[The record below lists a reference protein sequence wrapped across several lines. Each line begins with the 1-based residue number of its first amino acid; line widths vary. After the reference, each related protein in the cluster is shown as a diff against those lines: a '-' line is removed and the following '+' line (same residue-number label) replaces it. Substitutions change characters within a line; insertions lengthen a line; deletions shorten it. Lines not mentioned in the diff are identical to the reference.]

1 MPIVKIMA
9 AKLAMMLTVMV
20 LSMAVVMAD
29 EALPDAPVEADQQP
43 AQESADAATDAEAET
58 AEASDAV
65 VDPRDIVPV
74 YDSII
79 IANEHAELVL
89 TSEQGAVRRFNLR
102 GVHPIVLPDH
112 YVDEGQTQRS
122 TEQNL
127 SVMGIHHPTGPLH
140 NWLGGL
146 RLSGYGPNRNR
157 GASWEV
163 IEQSSQAVTFAH
175 VDVSTG
181 LEYQLRYV
189 LRDDRPTADIALLIR
204 NPSDGETVELSPV
217 LYPINGVH
225 QDVGR
230 NEGWHLTYAEHRGGA
245 RGDLVR
251 RDSFPSARDRS
262 DVSQVDD
269 DFDYVALK
277 SRYFV
282 AIWQNIG
289 LDLGPDVDWV
299 SPIPER
305 RAPSDDDAS
314 GGGGPGGGP
323 GGGGGPGTT
332 APVATRG
339 DDYPHRIQF
348 FAEGYEEGAGGRNTK
363 RQAFLTMLYADAQGQ
378 PFRLQPGENLRM
390 EWSIT
395 VSSMRAADL
404 SKLTPMEQRLEY
416 TDAFHRFFRVLS
428 DILTWMLNVLAAI
441 PGVGYGLGVVLLTI
455 LIKAALFRTTY
466 KQQKSMLAMQKLA
479 PELKRIQ
486 EQYKSDPQTRN
497 AKTMELWRKH
507 GVNPLGGCLPIFI
520 QMPIFIALY
529 QSFSHVA
536 ELRGESFLWLADL
549 TLPDQVFHLGNM
561 GNFPVT
567 INVLP
572 ILYMVISLFM
582 TFSNKPPAASAGSND
597 QAQQMMKIMRWL
609 PVMFGVIFY
618 NMPSGLVLYFTMSAL
633 ISTIE
638 IKWIRHRLGADKK

>member
-1 MPIVKIMA
+1 MPWFK
-9 AKLAMMLTVMV
+9 VMV
-20 LSMAVVMAD
+20 VSAMVMLGMALTAAE
-29 EALPDAPVEADQQP
+29 EAAPEAIPEDVPQP
-43 AQESADAATDAEAET
+43 AT
-58 AEASDAV
+58 AEAVEPQQAEPDADSDTV
-65 VDPRDIVPV
+65 RDPRDIVPV
-74 YDSII
+74 HDRVT

-89 TSEQGAVRRFNLR
+89 TTEQGAIRRFNLR

-127 SVMGIHHPTGPLH
+127 SVMGMHHPHGPLH
-140 NWLGGL
+140 NWMGSL

-163 IEQSSQAVTFAH
+163 IEQSSQAVTFRH
-175 VDVSTG
+175 VDAETG
-181 LEYQLRYV
+181 LQYQLRYV
-189 LRDDRPTADIALLIR
+189 LRDDRPTADIALLIS
-204 NPSDGETVELSPV
+204 NPADGETVELSPV

-251 RDSFPSARDRS
+251 RDSFPSPRTRS

-282 AIWQNIG
+282 AIWQNMG
-289 LDLGPDVDWV
+289 LDLGPEVDWV

-305 RAPSDDDAS
+305 RVVED
-314 GGGGPGGGP
+314 GGNGGGPGGGP
-323 GGGGGPGTT
+323 GGGGGPGTS
-332 APVATRG
+332 APEVARG

-348 FAEGYEEGAGGRNTK
+348 FAEGFEEGAGGRNTK

-378 PFRLQPGENLRM
+378 PFRLQPGDSLRM
-390 EWSIT
+390 EWAIT
-395 VSSMRAADL
+395 VSSMRAVDL
-404 SKLTPMEQRLEY
+404 SKLTPVEQRLEY

-428 DILTWMLNVLAAI
+428 DILTWMLNVLASI

-455 LIKAALFRTTY
+455 LIKAALLRTTY

-549 TLPDQVFHLGNM
+549 TLPDQVFHLGTM

-572 ILYMVISLFM
+572 ILYIIISLFM
-582 TFSNKPPAASAGSND
+582 TFSNKPVAPSSGGND

-638 IKWIRHRLGADKK
+638 IKWIRYRLGADKK